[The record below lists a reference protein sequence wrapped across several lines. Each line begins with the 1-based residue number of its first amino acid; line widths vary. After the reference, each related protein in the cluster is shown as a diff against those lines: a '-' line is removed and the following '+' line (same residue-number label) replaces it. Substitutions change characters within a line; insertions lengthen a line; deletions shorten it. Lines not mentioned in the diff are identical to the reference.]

1 MLTTPPPPAPAPVP
15 DLYLVRNVFSFA
27 ELEGEN
33 GGNLHCIHTVLNVC
47 SFVNILFCLVI
58 SQLKF

>member
-33 GGNLHCIHTVLNVC
+33 GGTFIV
-47 SFVNILFCLVI
+47 SIL
-58 SQLKF
+58 S